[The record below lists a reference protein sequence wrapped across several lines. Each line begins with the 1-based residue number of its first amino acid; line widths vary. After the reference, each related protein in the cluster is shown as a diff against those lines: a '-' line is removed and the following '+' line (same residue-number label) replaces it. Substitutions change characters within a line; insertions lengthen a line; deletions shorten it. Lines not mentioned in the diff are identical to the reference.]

1 MIESLV
7 LVGTGLGD
15 RVAPLVATPPPP
27 RSPVS
32 LIALVLLC
40 ASAGYGLGVSG
51 VLGPFAPQAG
61 SPAAR
66 LGEALQGQQPGAG
79 NGSQIA
85 DDAAI
90 VRESLPGPARSA
102 LDLLVKV
109 SGISSEGNTDWKA
122 TEALCQELQWERCDR
137 EALSEL
143 KMRSGL

>member
-1 MIESLV
+1 MV
-7 LVGTGLGD
+7 LVGPGLGD
-15 RVAPLVATPPPP
+15 RVAPEVATPPPP

-51 VLGPFAPQAG
+51 VLGPSSRQAG

-66 LGEALQGQQPGAG
+66 LGEALQSQPLGAG
-79 NGSQIA
+79 NRSQIA
-85 DDAAI
+85 GDAAI
-90 VRESLPGPARSA
+90 VRESLPEPARPA

-109 SGISSEGNTDWKA
+109 SGISSGGNTDWKA
-122 TEALCQELQWERCDR
+122 TEALCQQSEWERCDR
-137 EALSEL
+137 EALDEL